1 MKPETVTGSASGPAL
16 PAGSPGD
23 RARPAGEHPRLG
35 SVIELTEGGDA
46 GVVVPGDPPLRL
58 RCDVLR
64 TGDRPSLTL
73 SLGARVLVLLPA
85 PGEERGI
92 VLGVVGPYESPRPDP
107 TPAELRLEA
116 GKRIELACGESS
128 LTMDAEGRVLLKGK
142 DIVTRAKR
150 TQKIRGGTVH
160 IN

>member
-1 MKPETVTGSASGPAL
+1 MKPETVTGSVSGT
-16 PAGSPGD
+16 GD
-23 RARPAGEHPRLG
+23 RTRLG
-35 SVIELTEGGDA
+35 TVIELTEGGDA

-64 TGDRPSLTL
+64 TADRAALTL
-73 SLGARVLVLLPA
+73 SLGARVLVLLPG

-92 VLGVVGPYESPRPDP
+92 VLGVVAPYESPRPDP
-107 TPAELRLEA
+107 APAELRLEA
-116 GKRIELACGESS
+116 AKSIELACGESS

>member
-1 MKPETVTGSASGPAL
+1 MKPETVTGDQARL
-16 PAGSPGD
+16 AGG
-23 RARPAGEHPRLG
+23 HPRLG

-64 TGDRPSLTL
+64 TSDRPSLSL

-92 VLGVVGPYESPRPDP
+92 VLGVVAPYESPRPDP

-116 GKRIELACGESS
+116 GKKIELACGESS
-128 LTMDAEGRVLLKGK
+128 LSMDAEGRVLLKGK
-142 DIVTRAKR
+142 DIVTRARR

>member
-1 MKPETVTGSASGPAL
+1 MKTDPIAAAAAGRAAL
-16 PAGSPGD
+16 A
-23 RARPAGEHPRLG
+23 
-35 SVIELTEGGDA
+35 SVIELTEGGDV
-46 GVVVPGDPPLRL
+46 GVVVPGDPPVRL

-64 TGDRPSLTL
+64 TADAPALTL

-85 PGEERGI
+85 PGGERGT
-92 VLGVVGPYESPRPDP
+92 VLGVVAPYETPRPDASV
-107 TPAELRLEA
+107 PAELRLEA
-116 GKRIELACGESS
+116 GERLEIRCGESA
-128 LTMDAEGRVLLKGK
+128 LTMDAAGRVLVKGK

>member
-1 MKPETVTGSASGPAL
+1 MKNDPVSAAA
-16 PAGSPGD
+16 AG
-23 RARPAGEHPRLG
+23 RAVLA
-35 SVIELTEGGDA
+35 SVIELTELGDA
-46 GVVVPGDPPLRL
+46 GVVVPGDPPVRL

-64 TGDRPSLTL
+64 TADRPTLTL

-85 PGEERGI
+85 AGEERGV
-92 VLGVVGPYESPRPDP
+92 VLGVVGPYETPRPADP
-107 TPAELRLEA
+107 APRELKLEA
-116 GKRIELACGESS
+116 GERLELRCGESA
-128 LTMDAEGRVLLKGK
+128 LTMDAEGRVLVKGK

>member
-1 MKPETVTGSASGPAL
+1 MKPETVTGDPARL
-16 PAGSPGD
+16 AGG
-23 RARPAGEHPRLG
+23 HPRLG
-35 SVIELTEGGDA
+35 TIIELTEGGDA
-46 GVVVPGDPPLRL
+46 GVVVPGNPPLRL
-58 RCDVLR
+58 HCDVLR

-92 VLGVVGPYESPRPDP
+92 VLGVVAPYESPRPDP
-107 TPAELRLEA
+107 APAELRLEA
-116 GKRIELACGESS
+116 GKKIELVCGESS
-128 LTMDAEGRVLLKGK
+128 LSMDAEGRVLLKGK

>member
-1 MKPETVTGSASGPAL
+1 MKTDPVTAALSGRTALASI
-16 PAGSPGD
+16 
-23 RARPAGEHPRLG
+23 
-35 SVIELTEGGDA
+35 IELTEGGDA

-64 TGDRPSLTL
+64 TADRPTLTL
-73 SLGARVLVLLPA
+73 SLGDRVLVLLPA
-85 PGEERGI
+85 EDGGRGC
-92 VLGVVGPYESPRPDP
+92 VLGVVAPYESPRPDP
-107 TPAELRLEA
+107 APATLRLEA
-116 GKRIELACGESS
+116 AQRVEIQCGESA

-142 DIVTRAKR
+142 DIVTRARR

>member
-1 MKPETVTGSASGPAL
+1 MKPETHT
-16 PAGSPGD
+16 D
-23 RARPAGEHPRLG
+23 ARPAQRAGSSDDRTRLG

-46 GVVVPGDPPLRL
+46 GVVVPGDPPLRV

-73 SLGARVLVLLPA
+73 SLGARVLVLLPG

-92 VLGVVGPYESPRPDP
+92 VLGVVAPYESPRPDP
-107 TPAELRLEA
+107 TPSELRLEA
-116 GKRIELACGESS
+116 GKRIELAVGESS

>member
-1 MKPETVTGSASGPAL
+1 MKIDPIAAAAAGRAAL
-16 PAGSPGD
+16 A
-23 RARPAGEHPRLG
+23 
-35 SVIELTEGGDA
+35 SVIELTEGGDV

-64 TGDRPSLTL
+64 TADAPTLTL

-85 PGEERGI
+85 PGGERGT
-92 VLGVVGPYESPRPDP
+92 VLGVVAPYETPRPDESVP
-107 TPAELRLEA
+107 PELRLEA
-116 GKRIELACGESS
+116 GERLEIRCGESA
-128 LTMDAEGRVLLKGK
+128 LTMDAAGRVLVKGK

>member
-1 MKPETVTGSASGPAL
+1 MKPETVTGDQARL
-16 PAGSPGD
+16 AGGHPRD
-23 RARPAGEHPRLG
+23 RARLEGGHPRLG

-92 VLGVVGPYESPRPDP
+92 VLGVVAAYESPRPDP

-116 GKRIELACGESS
+116 GRKIELACGESS
-128 LTMDAEGRVLLKGK
+128 LTMNAEGQVLLKGK

>member
-1 MKPETVTGSASGPAL
+1 MRTDPVHGAAT
-16 PAGSPGD
+16 GD
-23 RARPAGEHPRLG
+23 RTRLG

-46 GVVVPGDPPLRL
+46 GVVVPGEPPLRL

-64 TGDRPSLTL
+64 TADRPALTL
-73 SLGARVLVLLPA
+73 SLGARVLVLLPE

-92 VLGVVGPYESPRPDP
+92 VLGVVGPYESPRPEP
-107 TPAELRLEA
+107 VPGEVRLEA
-116 GKRIELACGESS
+116 RERLELKVGESA
-128 LTMDAEGRVLLKGK
+128 LTMDAEGRVLLKGR
-142 DIVTRAKR
+142 DVVTRAKR

>member
-1 MKPETVTGSASGPAL
+1 MKSDPIAAAAAGRAAL
-16 PAGSPGD
+16 A
-23 RARPAGEHPRLG
+23 
-35 SVIELTEGGDA
+35 SVIELTEHGDV

-58 RCDVLR
+58 RCDVLH
-64 TGDRPSLTL
+64 TADRPTLTL

-85 PGEERGI
+85 AGEDRGTVLGI
-92 VLGVVGPYESPRPDP
+92 VAPYETPLPLP
-107 TPAELRLEA
+107 GGAPAELRLEA
-116 GKRIELACGESS
+116 RERLEIRCGESA
-128 LTMDAEGRVLLKGK
+128 LTMDAEGRVLVKGK

>member
-1 MKPETVTGSASGPAL
+1 MNSDLISTAL
-16 PAGSPGD
+16 GAA
-23 RARPAGEHPRLG
+23 RAAMA
-35 SVIELTEGGDA
+35 SVIELTEGGDV
-46 GVVVPGDPPLRL
+46 GVVVAGEPPVRL

-64 TGDRPSLTL
+64 TGDRATLTL
-73 SLGARVLVLLPA
+73 ALGDRVLVLLPA
-85 PGEERGI
+85 PGQDRGC
-92 VLGVVGPYESPRPDP
+92 VLGTVGAYESRRPEPAP
-107 TPAELRLEA
+107 TELHLEA
-116 GKRIELACGESS
+116 MSRVEIRCGESA